1 MSTSKYTNTAY
12 TTDYGVKASNGT
24 MGILVSGTKVLIIHR
39 RLKTQDIKE
48 NGPPDTWSFP
58 GGGLEED
65 ETPEQCIIREM
76 KEELGVDVAI
86 KPIGDEPAWGTTDDD
101 INGKLWR
108 CTFFVVQLVDDEQ
121 KLKVSASLHGVTSTL
136 PLSYFPESDT
146 PGRDINE
153 PTKHVKF
160 EWIEWNDLWDMIKAD
175 MEGNGELWD
184 MTKADMEGNGE
195 LEELGEMKS
204 FFSTMKNMVLKY
216 PQRCNWLSL
225 YKRIV

>member
-121 KLKVSASLHGVTSTL
+121 KLK
-136 PLSYFPESDT
+136 
-146 PGRDINE
+146 INE